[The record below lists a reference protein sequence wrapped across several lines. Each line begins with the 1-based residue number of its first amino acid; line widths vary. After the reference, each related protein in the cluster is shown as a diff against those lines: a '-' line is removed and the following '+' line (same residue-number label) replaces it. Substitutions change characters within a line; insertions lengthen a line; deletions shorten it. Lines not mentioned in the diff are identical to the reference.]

1 MIKGTYIFSQD
12 GQEIYR
18 SKNVITK
25 FGKRFFTNFIAG
37 NINDLE
43 KDMAFGIG
51 STAASEDDTRLEFEF
66 YRVPVTLGATNIQ
79 TANNVTTYSVIYK
92 TTIPQDVAGE
102 IKEVGIYPST
112 RSSINNFDSKFLSD
126 FYDSLDWKDENNNN
140 PQFAT
145 TGVKVGDNVLT
156 MTSNSTS
163 ARQYTQEIDP
173 IDFSGYSVYDS
184 IKLAFYR
191 NDVRLSSVKVRF
203 YSSNNGYYEIT
214 LSPSASIGYYLSPDI
229 LMSTVFAGATTTP
242 APDRTAINKIGI
254 IITPTTG
261 NETSIGMDGLRIND
275 EDTFD
280 PSFGLISR
288 SVLATALSKAT
299 GRAVDVEY
307 KLDLDF

>member
-1 MIKGTYIFSQD
+1 MLKGTYIFSQD

-18 SKNVITK
+18 SENIITK

-37 NINDLE
+37 NISDLE

-66 YRVPVTLGATNIQ
+66 YRTPVTLGATDIQ
-79 TANNVTTYSVIYK
+79 TVSGTTTYSVIYK
-92 TTIPQDVAGE
+92 TTIPQDVAGS
-102 IKEVGIYPST
+102 IKEVGVYPST
-112 RSSINNFDSKFLSD
+112 RSSINNFDSKFLAD
-126 FYDSLDWKDENNNN
+126 FYDSLDWKDESNNN
-140 PQFAT
+140 PQYST
-145 TGVKVGDNVLT
+145 TGARVGDSVLT

-163 ARQYTQEIDP
+163 AREYTQSIDP
-173 IDFSGYSVYDS
+173 IDFSGYSIFDS
-184 IKLAFYR
+184 VKIAFYR
-191 NDVRLSSVKVRF
+191 NDTRLSSVKVRF

-214 LSPSASIGYYLSPDI
+214 FSPSASIGYYLSPDV
-229 LMSTVFAGATTTP
+229 LMSTVFDGAVSS
-242 APDRTAINKIGI
+242 PDKTEINKIGI
-254 IITPTTG
+254 IITPTSG
-261 NETSIGMDGLRIND
+261 QSTSVGMDGLRIND

-288 SVLATALSKAT
+288 SILSTALSKST

>member
-1 MIKGTYIFSQD
+1 MIKGTYIFSQN
-12 GQEIYR
+12 GKEFYR
-18 SKNVITK
+18 SENIITK

-37 NINDLE
+37 NISDLE
-43 KDMAFGIG
+43 KDMAFGID
-51 STAASEDDTRLEFEF
+51 STTATENDTRLGFEV
-66 YRVPVTLGATNIQ
+66 YRVPVTLGATDIQ
-79 TANNVTTYSVIYK
+79 TVNDVTTYSVVYK
-92 TTIPQDVAGE
+92 TTIPQDVSGE

-112 RSSINNFDSKFLSD
+112 RSSINNFDSKFISD

-140 PQFAT
+140 PQYST
-145 TGVKVGDNVLT
+145 SGVKIGDNVLT

-163 ARQYTQEIDP
+163 AREYTQDITP

-184 IKLAFYR
+184 IKIAFYK
-191 NDVRLSSVKVRF
+191 NDANLSSVKVRF

-214 LSPSASIGYYLSPDI
+214 FTPSSGSGYYLSSDV
-229 LMSTVFAGATTTP
+229 LMSTVFAGATSN
-242 APDRTAINKIGI
+242 PDKTAINKIGI
-254 IITPTTG
+254 IVTPTSG
-261 NETSIGMDGLRIND
+261 NSTSVGMDGLRIND

-288 SVLATALSKAT
+288 SVLSTALSKST

>member
-1 MIKGTYIFSQD
+1 MLKGTYIFSQE
-12 GQEIYR
+12 GKEICR
-18 SKNVITK
+18 SENVITK

-43 KDMAFGIG
+43 KDIAFGIG
-51 STAASEDDTRLEFEF
+51 STTASENDTRLEFEF
-66 YRVPVTLGATNIQ
+66 YRVPVTLGATDIQ
-79 TANNVTTYSVIYK
+79 TVSNVTTYSVVYK
-92 TTIPQDVAGE
+92 TTIPQDVSGQ

-126 FYDSLDWKDENNNN
+126 FYDSLDWKDESNNN
-140 PQFAT
+140 PQYST
-145 TGVKVGDNVLT
+145 SGVKIGDNVLT

-163 ARQYTQEIDP
+163 AREYTQNITP

-184 IKLAFYR
+184 IKIAFYR
-191 NDVRLSSVKVRF
+191 NDVNLSSVKVRF

-214 LSPSASIGYYLSPDI
+214 FSPSASIGYYLSSDV
-229 LMSTVFAGATTTP
+229 LMSTVFAGATSN
-242 APDRTAINKIGI
+242 PDKTAINKIGI
-254 IITPTTG
+254 IITPTNG
-261 NETSIGMDGLRIND
+261 NSTSVGMDGLRIND

-280 PSFGLISR
+280 PAFGLISR

>member
-1 MIKGTYIFSQD
+1 MLKGTYIFSQD
-12 GQEIYR
+12 GKEIYR
-18 SKNVITK
+18 SENIITK

-37 NINDLE
+37 NISDLE

-51 STAASEDDTRLEFEF
+51 STSATEDDTRLEFEF
-66 YRVPVTLGATNIQ
+66 YRVPVILGATDIQ
-79 TANNVTTYSVIYK
+79 TVNDATVYSVVYK
-92 TTIPQDVAGE
+92 TTIPQDVSGS

-112 RSSINNFDSKFLSD
+112 RSSINNFDSKFLAD

-140 PQFAT
+140 PQYAT
-145 TGVKVGDNVLT
+145 TGVKIGDNVLT

-163 ARQYTQEIDP
+163 AREYTQEITP

-191 NDVRLSSVKVRF
+191 NDTRLSSVKVRF
-203 YSSNNGYYEIT
+203 YSANNGYYQIT
-214 LSPSASIGYYLSPDI
+214 VSPSASIGYYLSSDI
-229 LMSTVFAGATTTP
+229 LMSTVFAGAVSN
-242 APDRTAINKIGI
+242 PDKTAINKIGI
-254 IITPTTG
+254 VITPTSG
-261 NETSIGMDGLRIND
+261 QSTSVGMDGLRIND

-280 PSFGLISR
+280 PAFGLISR
-288 SVLATALSKAT
+288 SVLSTALSKST